1 MLPILPKLHVL
12 KIGHRPERDKR
23 IDMHCVLVSRAFGA
37 AGITFDFEDTELET
51 RAESVTKHFGGRFSI
66 ATGVNWKSYLK
77 SWKEEGG
84 EIIHLTM
91 YGLPIQDLI
100 GEIKLSLK
108 DKLIVV
114 GGQKVPRSI
123 YELADYNI
131 SITQQP
137 HSEVAAL
144 CIFLD
149 RYFEG
154 AEFNKKFD
162 DAELRI
168 IPQRMGK
175 SVVRESGLERT

>member
-1 MLPILPKLHVL
+1 MPKLHVM
-12 KIGHRPERDKR
+12 KVGHRPERDKR
-23 IDMHCVLVSRAFGA
+23 IAMHCTLVSRAFGA
-37 AGITFDFEDTELET
+37 TGILFDFEDKELET
-51 RAESVTKHFGGRFSI
+51 RTESVTKRFGGQFTI
-66 ATGVNWKSYLK
+66 WTGVDWKSYLR
-77 SWKEEGG
+77 SWKEGGG

-91 YGLPIQDLI
+91 YGVPIQDII
-100 GEIKLSLK
+100 GEIRLSTK
-108 DKLIVV
+108 DKLVVV

-137 HSEVAAL
+137 HSEVAAI

-168 IPQRMGK
+168 VPQRMGK
-175 SVVRESGLERT
+175 LVIKEK

>member
-1 MLPILPKLHVL
+1 MKWPNLPKLHVI

-23 IDMHCVLVSRAFGA
+23 IDMHCILVSRAFGA
-37 AGITFDFEDTELET
+37 AGITFDFKDTELEN
-51 RAESVTKHFGGRFSI
+51 RAESVIKHFGGRFSI
-66 ATGVNWKSYLK
+66 ETGVDWKRYLN
-77 SWKEEGG
+77 SWKGEGG

-91 YGLPIQDLI
+91 YGVPIQDII
-100 GEIKLSLK
+100 GEIKRSPK

-114 GGQKVPRSI
+114 GGQKLPHSI

-137 HSEVAAL
+137 HSEVAAI

-168 IPQRMGK
+168 VPQRMGK
-175 SVVRESGLERT
+175 LVVKDK

>member
-1 MLPILPKLHVL
+1 MWPILPKLHVM

-23 IDMHCVLVSRAFGA
+23 IAMHCALVSRAFGA
-37 AGITFDFEDTELET
+37 AGITFDFEDKELKA
-51 RAESVTKHFGGRFSI
+51 RAESVSKRFGGQFSI
-66 ATGVNWKSYLK
+66 ETGVDWKNYLK
-77 SWKEEGG
+77 SWKNEGG

-91 YGLPIQDLI
+91 YGVPIQYI
-100 GEIKLSLK
+100 ISEIRLSQK

-114 GGQKVPRSI
+114 GGQKVPHLV

-137 HSEVAAL
+137 HSEVAAI

-154 AEFNKKFD
+154 AEFNRKFD

-168 IPQRMGK
+168 VPQRMGK
-175 SVVRESGLERT
+175 LVVKEK